1 MVDIARPESVKRK
14 KKVRRIIYGAVALVA
29 IAGVTIG
36 VSRLRPAA
44 PGVDRA
50 TVWIDTVKRGPMIR
64 QVRGSGT
71 LTPENI
77 RWIPATT
84 SGRVEKLVL
93 RPGAQV
99 TPTSVILEMSNPD
112 LQQQVMDA
120 QLSFRSAEATF
131 ENRKAELQSALLN
144 QEAGVATLESQSRQ
158 ASLVLAANEELFKE
172 KLISQLQLKQ

>member
-1 MVDIARPESVKRK
+1 MFAATDST
-14 KKVRRIIYGAVALVA
+14 VRLALPKGRMQEGVFALLAIILITV
-29 IAGVTIG
+29 G

-71 LTPENI
+71 LVPENI
-77 RWIPATT
+77 RWITATT

-99 TPTSVILEMSNPD
+99 TPTSVILE
-112 LQQQVMDA
+112 
-120 QLSFRSAEATF
+120 R
-131 ENRKAELQSALLN
+131 
-144 QEAGVATLESQSRQ
+144 G
-158 ASLVLAANEELFKE
+158 
-172 KLISQLQLKQ
+172 